1 MTERYILWILLLIR
15 HNHSAE
21 YLNFQKL
28 SVEWEF
34 EKKKQAKPKNL
45 IIPIASLVKI

>member
-1 MTERYILWILLLIR
+1 MTEIHPVDLDVIR

-28 SVEWEF
+28 REEWEF
-34 EKKKQAKPKNL
+34 EKKKQAKTKDPGRSHSMPGK
-45 IIPIASLVKI
+45 K